1 MTTTIWITIGV
12 IFVIVWGFIIFEIYN
27 SPILPEDYSF
37 EEEDLNIGEL
47 DSSEKKEYEPMN
59 NGSKYFKS

>member
-27 SPILPEDYSF
+27 SPILPE
-37 EEEDLNIGEL
+37 EDLNIGEL